1 MLARQ
6 HKLYTLSRGVFASH
20 NSFHTV
26 TPLSAH
32 YFFNDFS
39 PWLKRG
45 GGGGRGGGEARKP
58 PSGPSPISASRL
70 CARAPA
76 LGAAAASARLP
87 ARPSCTPR
95 GTGGGGGRAPQ
106 LCAAPSLAVGCCC
119 LCRAQRLPCAVFF
132 FLFVG
137 GAGGLCLWF
146 FLGCRPLRFG
156 PRGGCAGWAS
166 PACAYIPDGACN
178 DGAQRTLAPPV
189 RTRCACGTLAAGEAP
204 SCPCSR
210 HPFFRWGH
218 RSRFGIC
225 GNAFLAHFS
234 RRLTLFALRPP
245 LSPSPPRPSFP
256 LCCSCLVSPFVLLCM
271 GPCPISS
278 LPLCLLT

>member
-137 GAGGLCLWF
+137 GAGGLCLFWAAALCGSGHAGVARAGPARLAHTYPTVRAMMEHNVRWPHPCVLAVPVGLLL
-146 FLGCRPLRFG
+146 LGKRR
-156 PRGGCAGWAS
+156 RA
-166 PACAYIPDGACN
+166 
-178 DGAQRTLAPPV
+178 PV
-189 RTRCACGTLAAGEAP
+189 RA
-204 SCPCSR
+204 
-210 HPFFRWGH
+210 
-218 RSRFGIC
+218 
-225 GNAFLAHFS
+225 
-234 RRLTLFALRPP
+234 TLFSGGATAAVSAYVGMHFWRTFPDDLLCLPSAPRFHPPPPAPRFLCAARAWSPP
-245 LSPSPPRPSFP
+245 L
-256 LCCSCLVSPFVLLCM
+256 CSCVWALALFP
-271 GPCPISS
+271 PS
-278 LPLCLLT
+278 LSAC